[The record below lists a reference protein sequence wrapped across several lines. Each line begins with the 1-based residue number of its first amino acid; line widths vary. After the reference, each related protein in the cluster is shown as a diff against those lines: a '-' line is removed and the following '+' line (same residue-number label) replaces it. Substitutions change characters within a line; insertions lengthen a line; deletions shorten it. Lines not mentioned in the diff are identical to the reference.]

1 MVRASAP
8 TRIDLAGGT
17 IDIWPVCYALDRPA
31 LTVNLAI
38 DIRVEVDAEATDDGF
53 LEVVSLD
60 RGEEV
65 RLPVDRIEHGRL
77 GLATRHAAWFGAGD
91 GLRIRTRSAAPPQSG
106 LGGSSAL
113 GVALAG
119 ALGKL
124 RDRPWDLTL
133 VQNIETA
140 LLGFPTGYQDY
151 RPAFHGG
158 VNALAAVPEGVRV
171 DRIDGGEEFLAAH
184 LLLADTRIAHES
196 GMNNWEVT
204 KRFLD
209 GDAMVRRAMN
219 SINDCARR
227 LRDALAA
234 RDVDGFAA
242 ALNDEW
248 AERRRLAPVVSNTRI
263 ESMIAAARDAG
274 ALGAKICGAGGG
286 GCMVVVAR
294 NAARDAVR
302 EALERTGG
310 AVLDF
315 RPDADGLTVA

>member
-1 MVRASAP
+1 MVHASAP

-17 IDIWPVCYALDRPA
+17 IDIWPVCYALERPA
-31 LTVNLAI
+31 VTVNLAI
-38 DIRVEVDAEATDDGF
+38 DIRVEVEAEAVDNGF
-53 LEVVSLD
+53 VEVLSID

-65 RLPVDRIEHGRL
+65 RLPVGRLTHDRL
-77 GLATRHAAWFGAGD
+77 GLATRHAAWFGPGQ

-124 RDRPWDLTL
+124 RDRSWDLTL

-140 LLGFPTGYQDY
+140 VLGFPTGYQDY

-158 VNALAAVPEGVRV
+158 VNVLTAAPEGVQV
-171 DRIDGGEEFLAAH
+171 DRIDGGEAFLAEH
-184 LLLADTRIAHES
+184 LLLADTRISHES

-209 GDAMVRRAMN
+209 GDEVVRRALN
-219 SINDCARR
+219 AIGDCARR
-227 LRDALAA
+227 VHDALAT
-234 RDVDGFAA
+234 RDVA
-242 ALNDEW
+242 ALASAIDDEW

-263 ESMIAAARDAG
+263 ESMVAAARDAG

-294 NAARDAVR
+294 EDARGAIR
-302 EALERTGG
+302 AALERRGG
-310 AVLDF
+310 TLLDF
-315 RPDADGLTVA
+315 RPDENGLTVA